1 MAIIGIGLARPAKGC
16 DRRLA
21 LAEPLTDFAECE
33 LGRCELRRKFD
44 CLLKQVGGGNKIA
57 LQLQVAREFEATVG
71 DQIAGGQEQARGHFQ
86 KTRR

>member
-1 MAIIGIGLARPAKGC
+1 MAIIGIGLARPAKGGY
-16 DRRLA
+16 RALA

-33 LGRCELRRKFD
+33 PGRGEVRRQLHRL
-44 CLLKQVGGGNKIA
+44 CQQVGSSAQVA